1 MRFNQE
7 TAKRLQD
14 EHPEQFVTLVRMH
27 LSFVL
32 DLNTD
37 TENDPVEVD
46 KHKNKKWKGFHKKA
60 KGCTSV
66 KATSPETAKTTLT
79 AAIIDNLR
87 QLIAFLEQ
95 EHNISQEGI
104 FRKTGSLTRQN
115 ELKNLLVQGNALH
128 LDQGDYTAHDCA
140 SVLKNFL
147 SELSEPLLTELYYP
161 AYRQVAE
168 SFTTKESE
176 PGRGE
181 DWLLNALQL
190 LLLLLPEENHSLFR
204 CIIDLLYQTVQH
216 QTTNKM
222 SAVNLATLFT
232 PHLICPRKLSA
243 NALHETASQMFAII
257 EFMIKTGARLFHI
270 PTKLATDIRM
280 YFVEQ
285 KRRKTMSPEHILNES
300 TTSDSVA
307 NTVYTFV
314 DREKT
319 AEAHIMNST
328 DTALAQL
335 YAHIQSLP
343 ESSKKKKLVSKFNRQ
358 NGYGTPLQVLMLRE
372 KNGTAGSGGAG
383 SGGSVGPKYPRSFG
397 DSIKRHIFHKSLMSR
412 TPKRS
417 GASGGTQTPTLFQ
430 TPNGSSYHG
439 AKQRILFQSPASS
452 SSSNSS
458 PVPLKRSSVLPAS
471 SLLSGSGTPGSKQKS
486 LKVGSETRSPV
497 IDVSQRDIEQQT
509 KDHKRRSTEVT
520 GSATTT
526 TPSSAMHTAA
536 SGDESHTE
544 RKRSRL
550 EGDRSEE
557 EERPRSVA
565 VVRFAPD
572 DEASQYS
579 PSVDDEDFV
588 EREDDD
594 LSADSLNGNNHDY
607 RNTDGDTEST
617 DDEEFSPG
625 LLPDRVLSD
634 TEDERYGPSPIPGCS
649 STLGESRSRYRSE
662 PNLSAIVHRKH
673 CYRALPTTTN
683 LLVEEGD
690 ADDGPSTAGGSK
702 TGTPSVTVGSAT
714 KQRKNITFFK
724 NKLIK
729 GVSMGNLRFPFGSD
743 SKSNKKN
750 NTHRRSSESV
760 DRCDTKDGRPPRSS
774 STVANIYDRSAVS
787 FFATSTGIGSCDG
800 SRETFHG
807 AELRRPG
814 WSGMLR
820 KSDQND
826 ALEAATDRGGCPT
839 SYLTSTPGPATLDGR
854 NSMSPIT
861 KSTQRM
867 PKSMQES
874 IMTPRSRKP
883 VILLATL
890 NGVDQQQQQQ
900 LLSTTCASF
909 SSLREEDEES
919 DPEPMMEPA
928 GLLLSTGR
936 VASHVDQSIKKLIN
950 DTGLPPIADEI
961 GLPPI
966 PSSAA
971 HFLSGGDAPE
981 PVSSSDTLTTNF
993 RDYLLSRS
1001 VMPESPTDL
1010 SFATQSDD
1018 FESSAEMLERLS
1030 ESKMSES
1037 LLHCLDG
1044 NAPVEPA
1051 NGRPDDVAAVT
1062 RGPTA
1067 ATEPKT
1073 TELELDETAL

>member
-1 MRFNQE
+1 MDTEENAANMRFNQE

-46 KHKNKKWKGFHKKA
+46 KQKNKKWKGFHKKA

-79 AAIIDNLR
+79 TAIIDNLR

-216 QTTNKM
+216 QATNKM

-417 GASGGTQTPTLFQ
+417 GTSGGTQTPTLFQ

-439 AKQRILFQSPASS
+439 AKQRILFQSPTSS

-458 PVPLKRSSVLPAS
+458 PVPLKRSSVLPPP
-471 SLLSGSGTPGSKQKS
+471 SLPSGSGTPGSKQNP
-486 LKVGSETRSPV
+486 LKVGSETRSLV
-497 IDVSQRDIEQQT
+497 ANDANQRESET
-509 KDHKRRSTEVT
+509 KEHKRRSTEVT

-526 TPSSAMHTAA
+526 PTPSSSGVHTAEPE
-536 SGDESHTE
+536 DESHTE

-550 EGDRSEE
+550 EGDRPEE
-557 EERPRSVA
+557 QERPRSVA

-572 DEASQYS
+572 DEASHYS
-579 PSVDDEDFV
+579 PPVDDEDFV
-588 EREDDD
+588 EQEDDD
-594 LSADSLNGNNHDY
+594 LSADSLNGNDHDD
-607 RNTDGDTEST
+607 RNTDTGDTEST
-617 DDEEFSPG
+617 DGEDFSHG
-625 LLPDRVLSD
+625 VLPDRVLSD
-634 TEDERYGPSPIPGCS
+634 TEDERYGPSPPIPGCS

-662 PNLSAIVHRKH
+662 PNLSAIAHRKH
-673 CYRALPTTTN
+673 CYRALPANTN

-690 ADDGPSTAGGSK
+690 ADDGPAMAAGSK
-702 TGTPSVTVGSAT
+702 PGTPSVETVGSAT
-714 KQRKNITFFK
+714 KQRKKITFFK

-743 SKSNKKN
+743 SKSHKKN
-750 NTHRRSSESV
+750 NAHRRSSEAV
-760 DRCDTKDGRPPRSS
+760 DRD
-774 STVANIYDRSAVS
+774 
-787 FFATSTGIGSCDG
+787 
-800 SRETFHG
+800 
-807 AELRRPG
+807 
-814 WSGMLR
+814 
-820 KSDQND
+820 D

-900 LLSTTCASF
+900 QLLSTTCASF

-950 DTGLPPIADEI
+950 DTGLPPIADEV

-966 PSSAA
+966 LPSVG
-971 HFLSGGDAPE
+971 HFLGGGDAPE

-1051 NGRPDDVAAVT
+1051 DGRTGDKISHVAAAT
-1062 RGPTA
+1062 RGPTV
-1067 ATEPKT
+1067 EPES